1 VVVKDIPARV
11 VAGGNPCRIIK
22 HLSWPIEMKKEFR
35 SQKLQEFRIASPE
48 GDFYPCTHEWN

>member
-22 HLSWPIEMKKEFR
+22 HLS
-35 SQKLQEFRIASPE
+35 
-48 GDFYPCTHEWN
+48 